1 MDTLKDLL
9 IRDEEGEET
18 AFLLAIFIVVVA
30 VGIGLLI
37 VYIIYNLIVQV
48 IGINPQFWKM
58 WVAGLS
64 TAFLQGPIYRPS
76 MDEKLIE
83 GWQLVQPVAI
93 TVVLVL
99 ILYFFAIWVKSR
111 GRRFFGQVLQRTCIQ
126 QGGWSSWPRSKK
138 AMLVI
143 FATGVFLSVLIRW
156 HNYPYVLATIALM
169 LVFIGGLATVYSEL
183 RRRKE

>member
-1 MDTLKDLL
+1 MDAIRDLFNDKEGEGVAFLIVCISPLAIVVAVIAIYLL
-9 IRDEEGEET
+9 IR
-18 AFLLAIFIVVVA
+18 LVVQA
-30 VGIGLLI
+30 T
-37 VYIIYNLIVQV
+37 
-48 IGINPQFWKM
+48 GINPQFWKM
-58 WVAGLS
+58 WVGSLS

-138 AMLVI
+138 AMI
-143 FATGVFLSVLIRW
+143 ITFATGIGLSVLIRW
-156 HNYPYVLATIALM
+156 HNNPFVLATIGLM
-169 LVFIGGLATVYSEL
+169 LLLILGMLFVYHEVIGK
-183 RRRKE
+183 RKE